1 MTAAII
7 VYTTP
12 HCAYC
17 RIAKELLTSRG
28 WVFREVDVADDPA
41 ARTKLV
47 ETTGR
52 KTVPQIFIDHRP
64 IGGFEELKAL
74 DDSGALA
81 RLVSQTRDPQPDSGS
96 TRHE

>member
-1 MTAAII
+1 VSATII

-12 HCAYC
+12 HCGYC
-17 RIAKELLTSRG
+17 RMAKQLLTSRG
-28 WVFREVDVADDPA
+28 WTFREVDVADDPA
-41 ARTKLV
+41 ARATLV
-47 ETTGR
+47 ATTGR
-52 KTVPQIFIDHRP
+52 KTVPQIFIGHQP

-81 RLVSQTRDPQPDSGS
+81 RLVAQTRDPQPDSGS